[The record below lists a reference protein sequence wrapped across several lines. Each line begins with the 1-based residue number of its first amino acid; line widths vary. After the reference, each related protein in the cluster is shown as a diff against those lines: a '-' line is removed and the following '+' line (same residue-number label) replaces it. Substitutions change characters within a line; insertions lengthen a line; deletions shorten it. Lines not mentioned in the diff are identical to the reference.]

1 MPYGQEGRQGTVYQL
16 QQENGVERI
25 ALKVFKERYREEKHQ
40 LAFLKPLSFLA
51 GLKVC
56 SRYIVTKEEHTSAIE
71 KSEDLANSIVMPW
84 IEGPTWADILQEQRM
99 LSKEQCFFIAE
110 AFLTT
115 LKMMEEN
122 EVAHNDLSSSNV
134 LVPFL
139 SENAIEGQHNIEL
152 VDVEQMYGPKRKDRH
167 YCQQVQRVTHQ
178 SI

>member
-1 MPYGQEGRQGTVYQL
+1 M
-16 QQENGVERI
+16 
-25 ALKVFKERYREEKHQ
+25 
-40 LAFLKPLSFLA
+40 
-51 GLKVC
+51 
-56 SRYIVTKEEHTSAIE
+56 
-71 KSEDLANSIVMPW
+71 
-84 IEGPTWADILQEQRM
+84 
-99 LSKEQCFFIAE
+99 FFIAE

-139 SENAIEGQHNIEL
+139 SENAIEYQHNIEL
-152 VDVEQMYGPKRKDRH
+152 VDVEQMYGQKRKDRH